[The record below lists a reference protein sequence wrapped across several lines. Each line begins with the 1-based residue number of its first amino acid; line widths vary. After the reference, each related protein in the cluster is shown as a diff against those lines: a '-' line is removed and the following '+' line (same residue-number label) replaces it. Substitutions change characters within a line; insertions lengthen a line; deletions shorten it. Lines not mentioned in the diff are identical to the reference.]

1 MTIIMVEDPHIGGY
15 TAFLKELP
23 NIVTEGETV
32 GKAQKNLAD
41 AIWDVVRVTDVKVI
55 SGEILI

>member
-1 MTIIMVEDPHIGGY
+1 MTIIMVRDKKLGGY

-23 NIVTEGETV
+23 SVIVEGETV

-41 AIWDVVRVTDVKVI
+41 AIWDIVRVTDVEFKQI
-55 SGEILI
+55 SP